1 MSELKSNLA
10 EVATPPA
17 RVRIML
23 EESDTIPPTGLFVG
37 DNGTGYLLRA
47 GEEID
52 VPVGVLEILNNA
64 VTAVPVV
71 DPQSLEIIGYRP
83 KKMYPFER
91 V

>member
-1 MSELKSNLA
+1 MTALF
-10 EVATPPA
+10 
-17 RVRIML
+17 RI
-23 EESDTIPPTGLFVG
+23 SSTPTGLFVG

>member
-10 EVATPPA
+10 EVALPPT

-52 VPVGVLEILNNA
+52 VPLGVLEILNNA